1 MIVTEQMKGAAS
13 VDPIDEIKATFA
25 ENAYHNASS
34 VSSTVADDADTLFA
48 EQASQVLQLTADVAR
63 DLIGAHQSAVALIVN
78 NDWPTARKYFS
89 LSEKYADWA
98 DYNTPAVG
106 VGIHSL
112 VMRINAPMRLTQAEL
127 EAHPEWRGFGVEA
140 SKHPPMRGW
149 LAAPLTG
156 KDGKNYGLLQVSDKY
171 EGEFTAEDEVAL
183 VRLANL
189 TSVALNALWDVR
201 TLGQAGHAAPPE
213 KTPAV

>member
-1 MIVTEQMKGAAS
+1 M
-13 VDPIDEIKATFA
+13 DPIDEMKETFA
-25 ENAYHNASS
+25 ENAYHNAPGASDS
-34 VSSTVADDADTLFA
+34 LADAADTVFA
-48 EQASQVLQLTADVAR
+48 EQASRVLQLTADVAR
-63 DLIGAHQSAVALIVN
+63 DLIGAHQSAVALIVD

-89 LSEKYADWA
+89 LSDKYADWA

-127 EAHPEWRGFGVEA
+127 EAHPEWRGFGIEA
-140 SKHPPMRGW
+140 AKHPPMRGW
-149 LAAPLTG
+149 LAAPLVG

-171 EGEFTAEDEVAL
+171 EGEFTAEDEVAV

-201 TLGQAGHAAPPE
+201 TLGQAGHAAPAE
-213 KTPAV
+213 KTPAAQ